1 MQKETNGLFPHHLN
15 GEEKLL
21 GLHLEVH
28 WWYEHFCDI
37 AFNVHDMYIADNA
50 LQKDKYNETI

>member
-1 MQKETNGLFPHHLN
+1 MLGKASGMQKETNGLFPHHLN

-28 WWYEHFCDI
+28 
-37 AFNVHDMYIADNA
+37 
-50 LQKDKYNETI
+50 